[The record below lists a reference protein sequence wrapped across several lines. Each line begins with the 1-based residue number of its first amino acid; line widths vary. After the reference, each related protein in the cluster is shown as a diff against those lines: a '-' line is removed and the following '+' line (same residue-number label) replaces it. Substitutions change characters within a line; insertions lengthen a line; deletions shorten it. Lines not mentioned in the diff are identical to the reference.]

1 MGFTYDM
8 ETFVINTS
16 AFGQLT
22 DEQFFDFC
30 QQNRDLRMERTAD
43 GQIIIMTPTGG
54 ITGNRN
60 SEISRQLANWNVQY
74 KKGVTFDSSAG
85 FTLPDTSVL
94 SPDASWMSKER
105 WEALSIEQQEKFPP
119 LCPDFVI
126 ELRSKTDNLTELQ
139 KKMTAWIQNGC
150 QLAWLIDPE
159 NEQVFIYK
167 PGREEEKEAG
177 FDNTLSGEDV
187 LPGFSFDLQVI
198 I

>member
-1 MGFTYDM
+1 MQ
-8 ETFVINTS
+8 TFVINTS

-30 QQNRDLRMERTAD
+30 QQNRDLRIERTAS

-60 SEISRQLANWNVQY
+60 SEILFHLRLWNKKYQLGYV
-74 KKGVTFDSSAG
+74 FDSSTG
-85 FTLPDTSVL
+85 FTLPDTSVR
-94 SPDASWMSKER
+94 SPNTSWIAQEK

-139 KKMTAWIQNGC
+139 KKMNTWMQNGC

-159 NEQVFIYK
+159 NEQVFTYK
-167 PGREEEKEAG
+167 PDGKPTTIQG
-177 FDNTLSGEDV
+177 FDNTLSGEKV
-187 LPGFSFDLQVI
+187 LPGFRFDLQVLT
-198 I
+198 

>member
-60 SEISRQLANWNVQY
+60 SEILFHLNLWN
-74 KKGVTFDSSAG
+74 KKDQRGYVFDSSTG
-85 FTLPDTSVL
+85 FTLPDTSVR

-105 WEALSIEQQEKFPP
+105 WEALSIAQQEKFPP

-126 ELRSKTDNLTELQ
+126 ELRSKTDNLVAL
-139 KKMTAWIQNGC
+139 KNKMTVWIQNGC